1 MVLTWKSF
9 LKIWKT
15 QPENKYRK
23 NLRDA
28 KMSTRAIQYLNKKGI
43 NIKVVEYEH
52 DEKGA
57 EFAARA
63 IGFPL
68 ERTIKTLV
76 VDLGNKKYSFAL
88 MPGDKQLALKQLAK
102 ICNVKRTAM
111 VDTATAERLTGYL
124 VGGISP
130 FGAKQN
136 LPAVIEKD
144 LMKYDRV
151 AINAGQRG
159 VMLIMKPGD
168 IVKAL
173 DCDVARIVQQQR

>member
-1 MVLTWKSF
+1 
-9 LKIWKT
+9 
-15 QPENKYRK
+15 
-23 NLRDA
+23 
-28 KMSTRAIQYLNKKGI
+28 MSTRAIQYLYKKGI
-43 NIKVVEYEH
+43 NFKVVEYEH

-76 VDLGNKKYSFAL
+76 VDLGSNQYCFAL
-88 MPGDKQLALKQLAK
+88 LPGDKQLALKQLAK
-102 ICNVKRTAM
+102 ACKVKKAAM
-111 VDTATAERLTGYL
+111 VDTATAERLSGYL

-130 FGAKQN
+130 FGAKHN
-136 LPAVIEKD
+136 LPAVVEESLLKFD
-144 LMKYDRV
+144 DV

-159 VMLIMKPGD
+159 VMLIMSPED

-173 DCDVARIVQQQR
+173 DCTIEGIV

>member
-1 MVLTWKSF
+1 
-9 LKIWKT
+9 
-15 QPENKYRK
+15 
-23 NLRDA
+23 
-28 KMSTRAIQYLNKKGI
+28 MSTRAIQYLNKKGI
-43 NIKVVEYEH
+43 KFEVVEYEH

-68 ERTIKTLV
+68 KRTIKTLV

-88 MPGDKQLALKQLAK
+88 MPGDKQLALKQFAK
-102 ICNVKRTAM
+102 VCDVKRAAM

-130 FGAKQN
+130 FGTKQN
-136 LPAVIEKD
+136 LRAIIEENLLKFEN
-144 LMKYDRV
+144 V

-159 VMLIMKPGD
+159 VMLIIAPGD

-173 DCDVARIVQQQR
+173 DCDVARIIQP

>member
-1 MVLTWKSF
+1 
-9 LKIWKT
+9 
-15 QPENKYRK
+15 
-23 NLRDA
+23 
-28 KMSTRAIQYLNKKGI
+28 MSTRAIKYLNKKGMKF
-43 NIKVVEYEH
+43 KVVEYEH

-102 ICNVKRTAM
+102 MCDVKRAAM

-136 LPAVIEKD
+136 LSTVIEKGLLKFD
-144 LMKYDRV
+144 TV

-159 VMLIMKPGD
+159 VMLIMTPGD

-173 DCDVARIVQQQR
+173 DCDVAGIIVKQ

>member
-1 MVLTWKSF
+1 
-9 LKIWKT
+9 
-15 QPENKYRK
+15 
-23 NLRDA
+23 
-28 KMSTRAIQYLNKKGI
+28 MSTRAIQYLNKKGI
-43 NIKVVEYEH
+43 DFKAVEYEH

-57 EFAARA
+57 EFAAMA

-88 MPGDKQLALKQLAK
+88 MPGDKQLAFKQLARACK
-102 ICNVKRTAM
+102 VKRAAM
-111 VDTATAERLTGYL
+111 VDTATAERVTSYL

-136 LPAVIEKD
+136 LPTVIEKGLLKFD
-144 LMKYDRV
+144 KV

-159 VMLIMKPGD
+159 VMLIMAPGD

-173 DCDVARIVQQQR
+173 DCEVAGIV

>member
-1 MVLTWKSF
+1 
-9 LKIWKT
+9 
-15 QPENKYRK
+15 
-23 NLRDA
+23 
-28 KMSTRAIQYLNKKGI
+28 MSTRAIQYLNKKGI
-43 NIKVVEYEH
+43 NFKVIEYEH
-52 DEKGA
+52 NEKGA

-88 MPGDKQLALKQLAK
+88 MPGDMQLALKRLARACK
-102 ICNVKRTAM
+102 VKRAAM
-111 VDTATAERLTGYL
+111 ADTATAERLTGYL

-136 LPAVIEKD
+136 LRAIIEKG
-144 LMKYDRV
+144 LLKFERV

-159 VMLIMKPGD
+159 VMLIMTPGD
-168 IVKAL
+168 IAKVL
-173 DCDVARIVQQQR
+173 DCDVARIAKQKT

>member
-1 MVLTWKSF
+1 
-9 LKIWKT
+9 
-15 QPENKYRK
+15 
-23 NLRDA
+23 
-28 KMSTRAIQYLNKKGI
+28 MSTRAIQYLYKKGI
-43 NIKVVEYEH
+43 NFKVVEYEH

-76 VDLGNKKYSFAL
+76 VDLGSNQYCFAL
-88 MPGDKQLALKQLAK
+88 LPGDKQLALKQLAK
-102 ICNVKRTAM
+102 ACKVKKAAM
-111 VDTATAERLTGYL
+111 VDTATAERLSGYL

-130 FGAKQN
+130 FGAKHN
-136 LPAVIEKD
+136 LPAVVEESLLKFD
-144 LMKYDRV
+144 DV

-159 VMLIMKPGD
+159 VMLIMSPGD

-173 DCDVARIVQQQR
+173 DCDVARIVQKQK